1 MRMIDADG
9 HVVEQLQLPDDV
21 AMAFSTQ
28 LQGEVPPAVDDPAPN
43 EASHAE
49 LMFRPGGSQPGPRL
63 KDMDAEGI
71 DAAVLYPTTPGLAW
85 VPNPEVFHAMAHV
98 YNDWLHAY
106 CSEDSSRLFGV
117 GRSLSGSAVGCQG
130 DGALRQ

>member
-21 AMAFSTQ
+21 VMAFSTQ
-28 LQGEVPPAVDDPAPN
+28 LQGKVPPAVEDPAPN

-71 DAAVLYPTTPGLAW
+71 ERG
-85 VPNPEVFHAMAHV
+85 
-98 YNDWLHAY
+98 
-106 CSEDSSRLFGV
+106 
-117 GRSLSGSAVGCQG
+117 
-130 DGALRQ
+130 GALPHHPWAGLGAPPGGVSCHGARL